1 MSLIDRA
8 LRGEPA
14 EPLALPVP
22 DAIAAILVASVA
34 ADGDLNAEEAI
45 RMNSILSTTRVLRQA
60 GDGSTQRLAE
70 RAIGLLTDHGLP
82 AVLTACAKAIPADLR
97 PTTFALAV
105 DVVLADGRIGP
116 REKTFID
123 ELQAVLCVDDAT
135 ALKIVDVLLIK
146 NHTAEI

>member
-8 LRGEPA
+8 LRGQAA
-14 EPLALPVP
+14 EPPALPVP

-34 ADGDLNAEEAI
+34 ADGNLDTEEAV

-60 GDGSTQRLAE
+60 GDGSMPELAQ
-70 RAIGLLTDHGLP
+70 RAIGLLTDYGLP

-97 PTTFALAV
+97 PMTFALAT
-105 DVVLADGRIGP
+105 DLVLANGRIGD

-123 ELQAVLCVDDAT
+123 ELQAVLDIDDAT

-146 NHTAEI
+146 NHG